1 MGRPE
6 PLVLSQDQAQPAMA
20 TTDDSDGDGVSKQG
34 QESVIL
40 TITDVDGA
48 TSPLDVD
55 AAVGKVT
62 KMEPKGADV
71 VAAEPEP
78 EPEPEP
84 EDSKTDEILPPKRTY
99 AAPELRAVAWK
110 EFKAIRTLDERNSSA
125 IDVLMIGNSE
135 TLTILEEEYA
145 DMMAARK
152 QKTTIP
158 GDLQLPDGHQP
169 LPERVR
175 INSTVI
181 LKILGKIHETSITGT
196 ELQDEPAVIIRPF
209 KSLVIYE
216 QRLRALHKLLV
227 DRFHVNTDAASSS
240 SGGAVSVPEAQAT
253 GRDER
258 LAEATPT
265 SRFDD
270 LVYSPTGLVHLHCLM
285 EFIDTRLK
293 ARIDHLMS
301 PDCKKVS
308 FSDLWLLFK
317 PGEFVID
324 QRERQCYRVISV
336 TSAKHQATNPFEQ
349 YRSLTRSEDEETPV
363 HVFCVYVDFDGKRLG
378 PVPKLFTITRFEEE
392 KNATDL
398 EVYPIHLS
406 DTPGLRQ
413 KLIDRGRLFLQ
424 VAGIKHMHYTGPTID
439 ARDEVDSQ
447 VVVDFEET
455 FTVEEHIKQRWRPDL
470 QRDISMPLILKEKKN
485 AGSCNWL
492 CCVNE
497 NIFDDQFADERR
509 NKAFRDSLYPP
520 AWTQS
525 KLPSVTIFPRE
536 LKETSTEENT
546 VTDEELMIMSYR
558 VFGFVLRSRKW
569 AKLDLTYLRP
579 VQTPQLGD
587 ENDKEDAGTGSKKR
601 RKKSAFEQLVIPP
614 KHKDMVMSVI
624 AQHFRDK
631 SRDKE
636 SGATYYSNQVDL
648 VRGKGKGLI
657 LLLHGAPGVGKTST
671 AECVAELFQKP
682 LFQITC
688 GDLGT
693 TAAAVDAT
701 LERNFALANK
711 WDCILLLDEADVFLA
726 RRNTKDYVRNGLVA
740 VFLRILE
747 YYAGVLFLTTNRI
760 GDFDEAFTSRVHIS
774 LHYPALD
781 EQGTWQ
787 VFKINLERMAESFVE
802 RGRTLEVDGAEIAV
816 FANKYFLQNPNARWN
831 GRQIRNACSTALA
844 LAEYEAQGSK
854 HDAVVRPDAVIT
866 LNQSHFETVAE
877 SYLKF
882 IEYVRRIFAT
892 YPDDKASEDKL
903 RAPLDRGGPPN
914 PLAASV
920 DGGPW
925 VPKEMMAHEFHRH
938 GGMPFPAQPSSFPAA
953 PNMNAGMNMG
963 GPAAMA
969 PQAQYPSS
977 HAAGAYQQQGQGS
990 SFAAQE
996 YAQGPSQGNNSM
1008 GQTWSSAGGSGQH
1021 QGLGTLPSA
1030 SSYDGNSRP
1039 AGVGYAPSPQPNNI
1053 PTGPPMGQPAPVTQA
1068 NWGYQP
1074 QPQHPN
1080 NYQGPGHGHGHGQ
1093 GSNPTV

>member
-1 MGRPE
+1 M
-6 PLVLSQDQAQPAMA
+6 V
-20 TTDDSDGDGVSKQG
+20 
-34 QESVIL
+34 
-40 TITDVDGA
+40 
-48 TSPLDVD
+48 
-55 AAVGKVT
+55 
-62 KMEPKGADV
+62 
-71 VAAEPEP
+71 
-78 EPEPEP
+78 
-84 EDSKTDEILPPKRTY
+84 
-99 AAPELRAVAWK
+99 
-110 EFKAIRTLDERNSSA
+110 
-125 IDVLMIGNSE
+125 
-135 TLTILEEEYA
+135 
-145 DMMAARK
+145 ARK
-152 QKTTIP
+152 PKVDITGNPQPPI
-158 GDLQLPDGHQP
+158 GHQP
-169 LPERVR
+169 LPERIR

-181 LKILGKIHETSITGT
+181 LKILGKIHETSITGADI
-196 ELQDEPAVIIRPF
+196 QDESESAVIIRPF

-216 QRLRALHKLLV
+216 DRLRALHKLLV
-227 DRFHVNTDAASSS
+227 DRFHVNIRTAALSSS
-240 SGGAVSVPEAQAT
+240 RAVGGGSQAARASGGGTRSA
-253 GRDER
+253 DER
-258 LAEATPT
+258 PPEPLTLA
-265 SRFDD
+265 SLYDN
-270 LVYSPTGLVHLHCLM
+270 LVYSPTGLVHLQCLM
-285 EFIDTRLK
+285 EFIDTTLK
-293 ARIDHLMS
+293 ARIDHLRS
-301 PDCKKVS
+301 PGCKKVA

-349 YRSLTRSEDEETPV
+349 YRNLTRFEDEETPV
-363 HVFCVYVDFDGKRLG
+363 RVFCVYVDFDGKRIG

-406 DTPGLRQ
+406 DTADLRQ
-413 KLIDRGRLFLQ
+413 KLIDRGKLFLE
-424 VAGIKHMHYTGPTID
+424 VAAIKHMHYTGPTID

-485 AGSCNWL
+485 TGSCNWL

-509 NKAFRDSLYPP
+509 NKEFRDSLYPP

-525 KLPSVTIFPRE
+525 KLPSVTIFPRD
-536 LKETSTEENT
+536 LKETTTEENA

-587 ENDKEDAGTGSKKR
+587 ENDKEDTTGTGKKK

-636 SGATYYSNQVDL
+636 SGATYSNQVDL

-787 VFKINLERMAESFVE
+787 VFKINLERMSERFAE
-802 RGRTLEVDGAEIAV
+802 RGRTLDVDTAEIAV

-882 IEYVRRIFAT
+882 IEYVRRIFST

-903 RAPLDRGGPPN
+903 RA
-914 PLAASV
+914 
-920 DGGPW
+920 
-925 VPKEMMAHEFHRH
+925 
-938 GGMPFPAQPSSFPAA
+938 
-953 PNMNAGMNMG
+953 
-963 GPAAMA
+963 
-969 PQAQYPSS
+969 
-977 HAAGAYQQQGQGS
+977 
-990 SFAAQE
+990 
-996 YAQGPSQGNNSM
+996 
-1008 GQTWSSAGGSGQH
+1008 
-1021 QGLGTLPSA
+1021 
-1030 SSYDGNSRP
+1030 
-1039 AGVGYAPSPQPNNI
+1039 
-1053 PTGPPMGQPAPVTQA
+1053 
-1068 NWGYQP
+1068 
-1074 QPQHPN
+1074 
-1080 NYQGPGHGHGHGQ
+1080 
-1093 GSNPTV
+1093 